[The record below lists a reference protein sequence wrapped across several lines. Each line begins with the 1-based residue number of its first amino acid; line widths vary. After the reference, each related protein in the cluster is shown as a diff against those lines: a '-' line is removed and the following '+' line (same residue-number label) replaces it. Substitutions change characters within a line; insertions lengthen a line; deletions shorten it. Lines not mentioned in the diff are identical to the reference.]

1 MSANWQERGIRL
13 GNTILTEEEARR
25 LVRALI
31 KEVRHISWLMEE
43 ILDVEA
49 GVKDVLSEQAQKA
62 LVEFAMRTP
71 EGKRCWRGTPNRR
84 HRSCIALCR
93 FLQGWDR
100 FPGVIG
106 DKKAASSPTR
116 FPDLRF
122 QPAIPFL
129 HHR

>member
-43 ILDVEA
+43 ILDVES
-49 GVKDVLSEQAQKA
+49 GVKDVLSGKAQKA

-71 EGKRCWRGTPNRR
+71 EGKTLLERN
-84 HRSCIALCR
+84 S
-93 FLQGWDR
+93 
-100 FPGVIG
+100 
-106 DKKAASSPTR
+106 
-116 FPDLRF
+116 
-122 QPAIPFL
+122 
-129 HHR
+129 